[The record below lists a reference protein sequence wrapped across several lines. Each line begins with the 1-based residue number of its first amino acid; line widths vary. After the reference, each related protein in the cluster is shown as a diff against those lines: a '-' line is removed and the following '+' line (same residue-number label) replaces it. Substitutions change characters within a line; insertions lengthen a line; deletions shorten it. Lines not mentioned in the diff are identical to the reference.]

1 MITSW
6 RSDLSLRGEVMKL
19 KEFATALAY
28 GALLQSTVAFAATE
42 TVGTGFGFNTSPP
55 TFALPAFDP
64 ALGTLTGV
72 ELDVDSLNLA
82 DIDVFSFQDEP
93 QAFTATAD
101 VSLDIIGPDGANV
114 GGMGSGEFDGTSGG
128 FGSIVHQIVFV
139 ALSGTASVLDVNAYE
154 GGSPLEIS
162 YSWSA
167 GTNYSVTPSG
177 TLSAGGF
184 TQGSANFSVVYT
196 YTPTAPVPEPS
207 TWAMMLVGFA
217 GLGFAGYRRTREQRA
232 TVGCAWI
239 VPRPALT
246 VRGALVCP

>member
-1 MITSW
+1 
-6 RSDLSLRGEVMKL
+6 LRQR
-19 KEFATALAY
+19 LAY

-42 TVGTGFGFNTSPP
+42 TVGASFGFNGPP

-72 ELDVDSLNLA
+72 ELEVDSFNVVE
-82 DIDVFSFQDEP
+82 IDVFSLQDEP
-93 QAFTATAD
+93 QAFTATAN
-101 VSLDIIGPDGANV
+101 VNLDIIGPDGANV
-114 GGMGSGEFDGTSGG
+114 GGTGFGEFFGTSGG
-128 FGSIVHQIVFV
+128 FVSTVDQIVFV
-139 ALSGTASVLDVNAYE
+139 DLSGTVSALDVNAYE
-154 GGSPLEIS
+154 GASPLEIS

-167 GTNYSVTPSG
+167 GTNYSVTPSD

-217 GLGFAGYRRTREQRA
+217 GLGFLGWRGSRKPVGRA
-232 TVGCAWI
+232 A
-239 VPRPALT
+239 A
-246 VRGALVCP
+246 

>member
-1 MITSW
+1 
-6 RSDLSLRGEVMKL
+6 MKL

-42 TVGTGFGFNTSPP
+42 TVGTSFGFNVPP

-72 ELDVDSLNLA
+72 ELEVDSFNIME
-82 DIDVFSFQDEP
+82 IDVFSLQDEP
-93 QAFTATAD
+93 QAFTATAN
-101 VSLDIIGPDGANV
+101 VNLDIIGPDGANV
-114 GGMGSGEFDGTSGG
+114 GGMGFGEFDGTSVG
-128 FGSIVHQIVFV
+128 FVGSVHQIVGV
-139 ALSGTASVLDVNAYE
+139 GLSGTASALDVNAYE
-154 GGSPLEIS
+154 GASPLEIS

-167 GTNYSVTPSG
+167 GTIYSVTPSD
-177 TLSAGGF
+177 TLYAGGF

-217 GLGFAGYRRTREQRA
+217 GLGFLGWHGSREPVGRA
-232 TVGCAWI
+232 A
-239 VPRPALT
+239 A
-246 VRGALVCP
+246 